1 MVIAFLFIFLL
12 IYSSAN
18 LAADSIVDLPEPRRT
33 GKVSLEEAIFS
44 RHGTRA
50 FKDKPLRL
58 QQISQLLWAAGGK
71 GIDGLTG
78 PSRAAPSAGG
88 LYPLEF
94 ILVSGKVEGLEPGI
108 YRYSWKNH
116 KLRLLKKGDHRN
128 ALARAA
134 LNQRFIGGAPASIVI
149 AAVYSRTAL
158 KYGQRGVVRYVHMDA
173 GHASENM
180 FLQAVALGI
189 GTVTVGAF
197 MDGEVKKVLSVDD
210 EEPLY
215 IMPFGWPRMP

>member
-1 MVIAFLFIFLL
+1 MVFALLSIFL
-12 IYSSAN
+12 IVCSSVN
-18 LAADSIVDLPEPRRT
+18 TAADIIVDLPEPRRT
-33 GKVSLEEAIFS
+33 GEVSLEDAIYS
-44 RHGTRA
+44 RRGIRT
-50 FKDKPLRL
+50 FEDKPLRL

-78 PSRAAPSAGG
+78 PSRSAPSAGG
-88 LYPLEF
+88 FYPLEL

-108 YRYSWKNH
+108 YRYEWKNH
-116 KLRLLKKGDHRN
+116 KLRLIKKGDHRD
-128 ALARAA
+128 ALAEAA
-134 LNQRFIGGAPASIVI
+134 LNQRFIEYAPASIVI
-149 AAVYSRTAL
+149 TAVYSRTAW

-180 FLQAVALGI
+180 FLQAVALGL

-197 MDGEVKKVLSVDD
+197 MDKEVKRVLSVSD

-215 IMPFGWPRMP
+215 IMPFGWPRIP